1 MEIKLNT
8 NLDMGLKIL
17 SDCLNLTVLTD
28 LIKNC
33 LYSFEEGLVVVG
45 GLGVEGMMHT
55 KIYETDFMNLGLNI
69 SMIACCC
76 SLLLSSNKFV
86 IISSIVFLSS
96 TEISDIRAG
105 FGFIDMIVLL
115 CNMCKED

>member
-1 MEIKLNT
+1 M
-8 NLDMGLKIL
+8 
-17 SDCLNLTVLTD
+17 
-28 LIKNC
+28 
-33 LYSFEEGLVVVG
+33 
-45 GLGVEGMMHT
+45 EGMMHT
-55 KIYETDFMNLGLNI
+55 KMYETDFMNLGLHI

-96 TEISDIRAG
+96 TLLVLQISDIRAG
-105 FGFIDMIVLL
+105 FAFIDMIVLL